1 MAYNKYQKVKYGLMP
16 ESYHEGDKKW
26 INEQL
31 GYLVEDDRKKVC
43 KAYSKAFIEASEK
56 EPVYHKKDGAGRFAA
71 NTRLRVFIEKR
82 FAVFNK

>member
-1 MAYNKYQKVKYGLMP
+1 MAYNKYAKVKYGLMP

-31 GYLVEDDRKKVC
+31 GYLSKADRERVC
-43 KAYSKAFIEASEK
+43 AAYSKAFIAAAER
-56 EPVYHKKDGAGRFAA
+56 EPVDHKKDGAGRFAA
-71 NTRLRVFIEKR
+71 NTRLRVFIENR